1 MPTYVWKGKNRYGD
15 TVGGERVAASK
26 EELGRMLQK
35 DQITVLSIGAAKGGF
50 SIPFLKR
57 EKVRMKDLAVYSR
70 QLSVLI
76 DAELPLIQSLGILEE
91 QQKNTYFKNVI
102 KTVKDDVE
110 AGSTLN
116 QAKRK
121 HPKAFD
127 DLYCNLIAS
136 GEQSGSLDIMLRRLS
151 EFIEKNVKLR
161 SKVKQAMIYPVGI
174 LIFAIVVTIFM
185 LWKVIPVFATI
196 FRDLGAELPWLTAMI
211 VALSEFVQKYIFLIF
226 AGLDRRLL
234 RLPLLPEHQAGA
246 LVDRPAPPED
256 APVRQSPLQGG
267 HDPGHPDAGDPH
279 LRRRAHARS
288 HEDHLDDGRERH
300 HREPAHRGPQAR
312 LRRQDHG
319 RVLQAGRQVPDDD
332 APDDQ
337 RRRGHGHARRDA
349 EQAGQLLRRGGR
361 RHRGLPPL
369 DPRAH
374 HAHLRRRHRRRP
386 GRLDVPADLQP
397 DAAVLE
403 LKRGTREHEDGER
416 GGKTERLPL
425 QHLPPRRAD
434 LPPRLGHHHPAVL
447 PRVPGQPALLLPH
460 PRGLRLLRRLLRP
473 LRRGPAARRPGLPPG
488 RLRPAAHHRLRLHLR
503 RPRLVDVLPV
513 SLPDHRREPG
523 HLRPGRIPGG
533 VPVGHPLRRPGRR
546 PLLRVH
552 PRLPARSTRSS
563 RRWARC
569 WSRCSSP
576 GASSSSS
583 PR

>member
-1 MPTYVWKGKNRYGD
+1 MPTYAWKGKNRYGD

-174 LIFAIVVTIFM
+174 LIFAISVTIFM

-211 VALSEFVQKYIFLIF
+211 VAMSDFVQKYIFLMF
-226 AGLDRRLL
+226 AGMIAVFFAFRYYRST
-234 RLPLLPEHQAGA
+234 Q
-246 LVDRPAPPED
+246 
-256 APVRQSPLQGG
+256 QGRWAT
-267 HDPGHPDAGDPH
+267 D
-279 LRRRAHARS
+279 
-288 HEDHLDDGRERH
+288 
-300 HREPAHRGPQAR
+300 
-312 LRRQDHG
+312 
-319 RVLQAGRQVPDDD
+319 
-332 APDDQ
+332 
-337 RRRGHGHARRDA
+337 
-349 EQAGQLLRRGGR
+349 
-361 RHRGLPPL
+361 
-369 DPRAH
+369 
-374 HAHLRRRHRRRP
+374 
-386 GRLDVPADLQP
+386 
-397 DAAVLE
+397 
-403 LKRGTREHEDGER
+403 K
-416 GGKTERLPL
+416 
-425 QHLPPRRAD
+425 
-434 LPPRLGHHHPAVL
+434 
-447 PRVPGQPALLLPH
+447 LLLKMPLF
-460 PRGLRLLRRLLRP
+460 GNLLYKVAMTRVTRTLATLI
-473 LRRGPAARRPGLPPG
+473 
-488 RLRPAAHHRLRLHLR
+488 
-503 RPRLVDVLPV
+503 
-513 SLPDHRREPG
+513 S
-523 HLRPGRIPGG
+523 GG
-533 VPVGHPLRRPGRR
+533 VPMLEALKITSTTAGNVVIESQIVEARKLVSEGKTMAESFKQAGKFPTMMLQMINVGEATGTLDEMLNKLANFYDEEVDVTVAS
-546 PLLRVH
+546 LLSILEPIMLIFIGGLVGGLVVSMY
-552 PRLPARSTRSS
+552 LPIFSLMQQF
-563 RRWARC
+563 
-569 WSRCSSP
+569 
-576 GASSSSS
+576 
-583 PR
+583 